1 MVGTG
6 YTSRRELAADTALA
20 AAHGYV
26 SPFVAAGAVDVGR
39 APLRCTVMEGA
50 FKRPP
55 MDEGDTRS
63 AVGLW
68 RGEPAQPLIHH
79 PVWRQYQALLAARTA
94 AATAAASARVELPTA
109 APAAPAPEVRYD
121 AFLAAVRSASGFT
134 YP

>member
-1 MVGTG
+1 
-6 YTSRRELAADTALA
+6 
-20 AAHGYV
+20 
-26 SPFVAAGAVDVGR
+26 
-39 APLRCTVMEGA
+39 MEGA

-79 PVWRQYQALLAARTA
+79 PVWRQYQALLAARSAAATATAAAATSAA

-121 AFLAAVRSASGFT
+121 AFLAALRSASGFT
-134 YP
+134 SP

>member
-1 MVGTG
+1 
-6 YTSRRELAADTALA
+6 
-20 AAHGYV
+20 
-26 SPFVAAGAVDVGR
+26 
-39 APLRCTVMEGA
+39 MEGA

-94 AATAAASARVELPTA
+94 AATGPTAAATATASAAISAAAATAASSLRVELPTA

-121 AFLAAVRSASGFT
+121 AFLAALRSASGST
-134 YP
+134 

>member
-1 MVGTG
+1 
-6 YTSRRELAADTALA
+6 
-20 AAHGYV
+20 
-26 SPFVAAGAVDVGR
+26 
-39 APLRCTVMEGA
+39 MEGA

-79 PVWRQYQALLAARTA
+79 PVWRQYQALIAATATASAATSAA

-121 AFLAAVRSASGFT
+121 AFLAALRSASGST
-134 YP
+134 

>member
-1 MVGTG
+1 
-6 YTSRRELAADTALA
+6 
-20 AAHGYV
+20 
-26 SPFVAAGAVDVGR
+26 
-39 APLRCTVMEGA
+39 MEGA

-79 PVWRQYQALLAARTA
+79 PVWRQDQALLAARSAAATGPTATATATASATASATATASAATSA
-94 AATAAASARVELPTA
+94 AATAAASARVELPAA

-121 AFLAAVRSASGFT
+121 AFLAALRSAGGST
-134 YP
+134 QP

>member
-1 MVGTG
+1 
-6 YTSRRELAADTALA
+6 
-20 AAHGYV
+20 
-26 SPFVAAGAVDVGR
+26 
-39 APLRCTVMEGA
+39 MEGA

-79 PVWRQYQALLAARTA
+79 PVWRQYHALLAARSAAATATASAATSAA

-121 AFLAAVRSASGFT
+121 AFLAALRSASGST
-134 YP
+134 